1 MARWRWL
8 AHSWRVE
15 IDPHL
20 VRCDR
25 RRRRRRGRPQHS
37 LRREQSRKEEE
48 PEVSDNRT
56 KQARPRRASAY
67 ARPRLRRG
75 RRPTPA
81 FSPPGRQHG
90 STSLRRPT
98 HPPGRQ
104 EVMVSTWP
112 PGATPWPGRAHGADD
127 AYTPPQRRRPRRP
140 APVFAPPGRR
150 PAAVTLSRRARQ
162 GSRKTTRRHSVAQAT
177 FRGHWAAETTSRHRE
192 DVPSQGRHHAAV
204 APQGQHLEPKEAA
217 NAK

>member
-1 MARWRWL
+1 MVPVVRRTASRRRRHRDDPTSPPPRTTASPPPEQQPPGAAGTANGCVPMLPGRTMISPALVTAAGPEVAVARWRWL

-25 RRRRRRGRPQHS
+25 RRRRRRGRPQNS

-112 PGATPWPGRAHGADD
+112 PGTTPRPGRA
-127 AYTPPQRRRPRRP
+127 RR
-140 APVFAPPGRR
+140 APPTTPTHPRFC
-150 PAAVTLSRRARQ
+150 
-162 GSRKTTRRHSVAQAT
+162 TTRAT
-177 FRGHWAAETTSRHRE
+177 TVCCHVVQKR
-192 DVPSQGRHHAAV
+192 
-204 APQGQHLEPKEAA
+204 
-217 NAK
+217 